1 MKSIHS
7 TYLLL
12 VLLLVPWS
20 AGLPE
25 QNAPP
30 TSELFVKPEKTPSD
44 VPVEYPYKVRVGED
58 GSGRK
63 FVSPEHIQVDSQ
75 GNLYLIDT
83 HEHRLA
89 KLDHDFHVI
98 WEVDGREWGGDGF
111 LVPYSIGVSSGL
123 NLYLLDIG
131 RREIYRLNRLGEI
144 VGVVSE
150 AGLEDPRAI
159 VLTDTGKLVV
169 YDASSVEVA
178 VYSSSGP
185 LLWSY
190 RPEGYRSK
198 RNVGM
203 VVRNEE
209 ELGLYVKGDGALR
222 LYHFMGGLK
231 KVLKPKL
238 PEGNRLKI
246 SSVDFGREGRVC
258 ILDGEKPG
266 LYLFD
271 GLGNLYADL
280 SGSLHAMGFQGPGEI
295 RRWGDAIYISDVRG
309 GRIYELKVPIDVF

>member
-7 TYLLL
+7 AYLLL

-20 AGLPE
+20 SGL
-25 QNAPP
+25 
-30 TSELFVKPEKTPSD
+30 SEDESPLISGAEANPGQVSPL
-44 VPVEYPYKVRVGED
+44 VPAEYPYKVRVGGGEVE
-58 GSGRK
+58 K
-63 FVSPEHIQVDSQ
+63 PFVSPEHIQVDAR
-75 GNLYLIDT
+75 GNLYVIDSHDT
-83 HEHRLA
+83 RLA
-89 KLDHDFHVI
+89 KLDLDYHVI

-111 LVPYSIGVSSGL
+111 LIPYSIGVSSGL

-131 RREIYRLNRLGEI
+131 RREIFRLNSLGEI
-144 VGVVSE
+144 AGIVSE
-150 AGLEDPRAI
+150 TGLEDPRAI
-159 VLTDTGKLVV
+159 ALTETGKLVV

-178 VYSSSGP
+178 VYSASGI
-185 LLWSY
+185 LLWSF

-209 ELGLYVKGDGALR
+209 ELCLYVKGDGALR

-238 PEGNRLKI
+238 PGGNRLKI
-246 SSVDFGREGRVC
+246 SSVDFGRDDKVC
-258 ILDGEKPG
+258 ILDGERPG

-271 GLGNLYADL
+271 GLGNLIADL

-309 GRIYELKVPIDVF
+309 GKIYELKVPVDAF